1 MKLLVNGKLQP
12 DSSGLPFSNSL
23 IRGDGLFET
32 ILTIDDK
39 PIAWNRHYARLEKS
53 AKSLLITLPARI
65 DIELGISQIL
75 LGSKG
80 QSRMRLNVLA
90 EGRNQTLAQM
100 AIAWLLKDSRITTIL
115 VGASKPSQ
123 LSDSLKSLENQKFEK
138 SELAAIEVILNS

>member
-39 PIAWNRHYARLEKS
+39 PVAWNRHYARLEKS

-90 EGRNQTLAQM
+90 EGDWFITLE
-100 AIAWLLKDSRITTIL
+100 RVT
-115 VGASKPSQ
+115 PSDEVISLMRADLPKISNGQ
-123 LSDSLKSLENQKFEK
+123 LSGIKSISYSSAFFK
-138 SELAAIEVILNS
+138 I